1 MTFDYTS
8 IGFYTMDA
16 LCRPVTKIPEG
27 GNTIFVDDFTI
38 AVSGAAGASAI
49 VAAKHGLS
57 VQAVG
62 GIGEDLM
69 GDWVLQRL
77 SHFGIDLKHMQRCP
91 GYSTSCSIVTT
102 RPDGARPALH
112 KHGATGGFFVE
123 DDQLDSILDTK
134 ILHVGGVG
142 LMDRMGDWVLQ
153 RLSHFGIDLKH
164 MQRCPGYS
172 TSCSIVTTRPD
183 GARPALH
190 KHGATG
196 GFFIEDDQIDSIL
209 KTKIL
214 HVGGVGLMDRMD
226 HGRTVEVMTEAK
238 ARGCVTTLDV
248 FASTSEDLSLVAPL
262 LPYTDYFM
270 PSEEE
275 AMALSGLSDF
285 EEIAQF
291 LLDQGAGAVIL
302 TMGEGGVIYRDKNA
316 TKIDLPSFMIDVV
329 CTCGCGDSFN
339 AGFAT
344 GLHLNKTMED
354 CLYLGQASSAQNA
367 LGLGSQAVIQTLEQ
381 TLTFI
386 ETTSLRE

>member
-8 IGFYTMDA
+8 MGFYTMDA
-16 LCRPVTKIPEG
+16 LCRPVTKIPDG
-27 GNTIFVDDFTI
+27 GNTIFVDDFAI
-38 AVSGAAGASAI
+38 AVSGAAGASAV

-62 GIGEDLM
+62 GVGEDLM

-77 SHFGIDLKHMQRCP
+77 GQFGIDITHMQRCQDH
-91 GYSTSCSIVTT
+91 STSCSIVTT

-123 DDQLDSILDTK
+123 DDQIDSILDTK
-134 ILHVGGVG
+134 I
-142 LMDRMGDWVLQ
+142 
-153 RLSHFGIDLKH
+153 F
-164 MQRCPGYS
+164 
-172 TSCSIVTTRPD
+172 
-183 GARPALH
+183 
-190 KHGATG
+190 
-196 GFFIEDDQIDSIL
+196 
-209 KTKIL
+209 

-226 HGRTVEVMTEAK
+226 NGRTVEVMAEAK

-291 LLDQGAGAVIL
+291 LLDEGAGAVIL
-302 TMGEGGVIYRDKNA
+302 TLGEGGVMYRDKDA
-316 TKIDLPSFMIDVV
+316 TRVELPSFMIDVV

-344 GLHLNKTMED
+344 GLHLSKSIED
-354 CLYLGQASSAQNA
+354 CLLLGEASSAQNA
-367 LGLGSQAVIQTLEQ
+367 LGLGSQAVVESLEQ
-381 TLTFI
+381 TMNFI
-386 ETTSLRE
+386 ETTSLRV